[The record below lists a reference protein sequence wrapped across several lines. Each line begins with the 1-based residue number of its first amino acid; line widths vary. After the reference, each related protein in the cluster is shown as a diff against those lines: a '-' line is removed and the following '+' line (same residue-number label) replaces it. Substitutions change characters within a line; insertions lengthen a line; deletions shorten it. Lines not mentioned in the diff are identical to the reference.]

1 VQRFRVAMSMAT
13 HSKTGP
19 SIALVSLALISQIAR
34 RGSFAKN
41 RALGREL
48 SCLSQTSVSP
58 SSGSFLLVA
67 RTARRE
73 VPYERVILRV

>member
-1 VQRFRVAMSMAT
+1 MSMAT

-34 RGSFAKN
+34 RGSFARN
-41 RALGREL
+41 RALGREP
-48 SCLSQTSVSP
+48 SCLPQMLVSP
-58 SSGSFLLVA
+58 SCDPFLLIA